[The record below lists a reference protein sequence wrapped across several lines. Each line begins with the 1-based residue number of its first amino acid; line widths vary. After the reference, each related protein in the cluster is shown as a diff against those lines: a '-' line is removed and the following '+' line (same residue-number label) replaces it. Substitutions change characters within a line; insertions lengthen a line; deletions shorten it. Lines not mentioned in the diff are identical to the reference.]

1 MDNTQQFSLHNL
13 YCRTDKLMAGLLWG
27 LVLYSF
33 ALAGWYDTWAE
44 AMLIGVPAAA
54 IPTALVLLM
63 PGTLIGRLSIAIG
76 SMVFTALTIH
86 QAHGMIEMHFLIF
99 VLLAVLL
106 QYRDWMVLVTAT
118 AVVAVHHLSFNYLQ
132 AADYGVYIFTQT
144 GFNIVLIHAAF
155 AVFETAIL
163 AYMAIKGHK
172 EALLSE
178 ELHEIAPHL
187 SAHNGTI
194 DLSYRHPNARSD
206 FARDFNTFMEQTHS
220 VVSGLSGASAHI
232 GASAELMS
240 TITNDSDS
248 AISQQRTEIDQ
259 VATAV
264 NEMTATIQEV
274 ARTTHSAASAAREAN
289 DEVRSGG
296 QVVEQNIAAI
306 NSLADKVAQ
315 AADVIHGVEE
325 DSNNIGTVLDV
336 IKGIAEQTN
345 LLALNAAIEAARAGE
360 QGRGFAVVAD
370 EVRTLASRTQEST
383 QEIETMIERLQAG
396 SRNAVQVMDEGR
408 EQTQRSVEQVTQA
421 GASFSTIADSV
432 NAITDMNTQIASA
445 AEEQSAVSEE
455 LNRSITMISE
465 VATQTAS
472 AASQTASAG
481 TELASLSQQL
491 QADVSRF
498 QV

>member
-1 MDNTQQFSLHNL
+1 METTQQFSLHNL
-13 YCRTDKLMAGLLWG
+13 YRRTDKLMAGVLWG

-44 AMLIGVPAAA
+44 AFWIGVPAAA
-54 IPTALVLLM
+54 VPTALVFLT
-63 PGTLIGRLSIAIG
+63 PGQLISRLSIAIG
-76 SMVFTALTIH
+76 GMVITALTIH

-99 VLLAVLL
+99 VLLAFLL
-106 QYRDWMVLVTAT
+106 QYRDWITLVTAT

-163 AYMAIKGHK
+163 VYMAIKGRK
-172 EALLSE
+172 EAMLSE

-187 SAHNGTI
+187 SVHDGVI
-194 DLSYRHPNARSD
+194 DLTYRHPNANSD
-206 FARDFNTFMEQTHS
+206 FARGFNEFMEQTHA
-220 VVSGLSGASAHI
+220 VVNGVSGASAHI

-240 TITNDSDS
+240 TITNESDN
-248 AISQQRTEIDQ
+248 AISQQRSEIDQ
-259 VATAV
+259 VATAI
-264 NEMTATIQEV
+264 NQMTATIQEV
-274 ARTTHSAASAAREAN
+274 ARTTHSAATTAREAD
-289 DEVRSGG
+289 DEVRSGR
-296 QVVEQNIAAI
+296 QVVEQNVAAI
-306 NSLADKVAQ
+306 NALADKVAQ
-315 AADVIHGVEE
+315 VADVIHSVEQ
-325 DSNNIGTVLDV
+325 DSNNIGAVLDV

-383 QEIETMIERLQAG
+383 QEIQTMIERLQEG
-396 SRNAVQVMDEGR
+396 SRNAVQVMNEGR
-408 EQTQRSVEQVTQA
+408 EQTQISVEQAAQA
-421 GASFSTIADSV
+421 GASFGTIANSV
-432 NAITDMNTQIASA
+432 ATIADMNTQIASA

-455 LNRSITMISE
+455 LNRSIAKISE
-465 VATQTAS
+465 VANQTAN

-481 TELASLSQQL
+481 TELANLSQQL
-491 QADVSRF
+491 QTDVSRF

>member
-1 MDNTQQFSLHNL
+1 MATTQQFSLNNL
-13 YCRTDKLMAGLLWG
+13 YRRTDNLMAGVLWG

-44 AMLIGVPAAA
+44 AFWIGVPAAA
-54 IPTALVLLM
+54 VPTALILLM
-63 PGTLIGRLSIAIG
+63 PGQLIGRLSIAIG
-76 SMVFTALTIH
+76 GMVITALTIH

-99 VLLAVLL
+99 VLLAFLL
-106 QYRDWMVLVTAT
+106 QYRDWMTLVTAT
-118 AVVAVHHLSFNYLQ
+118 AVVAVHHFTFNYLQ

-144 GFNIVLIHAAF
+144 GINIVLIHAAF

-163 AYMAIKGHK
+163 VYMAINARK

-187 SAHNGTI
+187 SARNGSI
-194 DLSYRHPNARSD
+194 DLTYRHPNAKTD
-206 FARDFNTFMEQTHS
+206 FARDFNEFMEQTHS
-220 VVSGLSGASAHI
+220 VVSGVSGASMHI

-240 TITNDSDS
+240 TITNDSNT
-248 AISQQRTEIDQ
+248 AISQQRSEIDQ
-259 VATAV
+259 VATAI
-264 NEMTATIQEV
+264 NEMTSTVQEV
-274 ARTTHSAASAAREAN
+274 ARTTSAAADTARSTD
-289 DEVRSGG
+289 DEVRTGRR
-296 QVVEQNIAAI
+296 VVDQNISAI
-306 NSLADKVAQ
+306 NTLADKVAQ
-315 AADVIHGVEE
+315 VADVIQGVET

-383 QEIETMIERLQAG
+383 QEIQTMIERLQQG
-396 SRNAVQVMDEGR
+396 SRNAVQSMEEGR
-408 EQTQRSVEQVTQA
+408 EQTQLSVEQAVQA
-421 GASFSTIADSV
+421 GASFGTIADSV
-432 NAITDMNTQIASA
+432 AAIADMNTQIASA

-455 LNRSITMISE
+455 LNRSIVKISE
-465 VATQTAS
+465 VANQTA
-472 AASQTASAG
+472 AAANQTASAG
-481 TELASLSQQL
+481 TEMADLSQQL
-491 QADVSRF
+491 QNDVSRF